1 MVVQECEQLAHKG
14 KIRVLPQCAHSEPDP
29 KLLLFSHGRNQCL
42 IFHAFWEVV
51 KSFMGTNFWQKLF
64 SKALAKKFMV
74 EFCNGK

>member
-14 KIRVLPQCAHSEPDP
+14 KIRVLPQCAHSDPDP

-51 KSFMGTNFWQKLF
+51 KFFMCTNFWQKLF